1 MTATS
6 RARRNAADVEVMR
19 LYSIRDMTAARAWM
33 ASEGVGSEL
42 EDIVLLIHCPEGHR
56 VARLGQW
63 LTFDPETRE
72 FAVLTDAVYRATHT
86 EAMGV
91 GQ

>member
-19 LYSIRDMTAARAWM
+19 LSSIRHMSEARAWM
-33 ASEGVGSEL
+33 ASEAVDSEL
-42 EDIVLLIHCPEGHR
+42 DGYVLRIHCPDGMTL
-56 VARLGQW
+56 ARLGQW